1 MGENQITISVRE
13 YKGLLQ
19 KEIELELVH
28 SLCLMERGYIN
39 TDRIAKLLGWKDI
52 NASDED

>member
-1 MGENQITISVRE
+1 MGENQIIISVKE

-19 KEIELELVH
+19 KEVELELVH

-39 TDRIAKLLGWKDI
+39 SERIAMLLGWKDI
-52 NASDED
+52 EEDEKS